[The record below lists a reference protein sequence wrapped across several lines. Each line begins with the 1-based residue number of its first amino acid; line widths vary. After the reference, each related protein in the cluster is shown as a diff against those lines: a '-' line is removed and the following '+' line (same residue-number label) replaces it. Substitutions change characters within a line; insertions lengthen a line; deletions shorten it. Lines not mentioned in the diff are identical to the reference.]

1 MKVKICGIT
10 DLENGL
16 YAAKSGAD
24 ALGFVFAESRRRIAP
39 EEAAEIIAKL
49 PGGPLKIGVF
59 VNESK
64 EIIEK
69 TAEIAGLDMVQ
80 LHGDET
86 PEFCAGIN
94 LPVIKALSVQGE
106 EDLARIAEY
115 PCDYIL
121 LDSPKGKYRGGNGI
135 AFDWSIL
142 EGRDFGGKKVILAG
156 GLNPENA
163 REAIR
168 KASPFMADVSSGVE
182 KDGKKDPALI
192 AEFIAEAKNALKNE
206 EELK

>member
-16 YAAKSGAD
+16 YAANSGAD
-24 ALGFVFAESRRRIAP
+24 ALGFVFAESRRRISP
-39 EEAAEIIAKL
+39 EAAAEIIAKL
-49 PGGPLKIGVF
+49 PGEPLKIGVF

-64 EIIEK
+64 EVIER

-86 PEFCAGIN
+86 PEFCAEIG
-94 LPVIKALSVQGE
+94 LPVIKALSVHGE
-106 EDLARIAEY
+106 EDLGRIAEY
-115 PCDYIL
+115 PCEYIL
-121 LDSPKGKYRGGNGI
+121 LDSPKGKYRGGNGV

-142 EGRDFGGKKVILAG
+142 EGRDFGGKNIILAG

-163 REAIR
+163 AEAIR
-168 KASPFMADVSSGVE
+168 KAAPFMADVSSGVE

-192 AEFIAEAKNALKNE
+192 AEFIAKAKNALKNE
-206 EELK
+206 EEVK